1 MVGFSFRILSSQHR
15 LISSHLN
22 KTKLSSCRWRVS
34 KRIQILF
41 CFNVDGCFLKGRV
54 ANWVEPVF
62 SSRRRRQHSRVCL
75 RLKGINYC
83 GSTRPRQLTGIF
95 PVSLGTAGLRLVP
108 NPKFG
113 KKNKKNTLRVSDGE
127 LIVCFRTCL

>member
-22 KTKLSSCRWRVS
+22 KSKLSSCRWRVS

-41 CFNVDGCFLKGRV
+41 RFNVDGCFLKGRV
-54 ANWVEPVF
+54 ANWVAKQFFLSTPPSAQPRLF
-62 SSRRRRQHSRVCL
+62 TTQRDQLL
-75 RLKGINYC
+75 RLN
-83 GSTRPRQLTGIF
+83 STSAVDRNIP
-95 PVSLGTAGLRLVP
+95 SEAGLRLVP
-108 NPKFG
+108 NPDL
-113 KKNKKNTLRVSDGE
+113 KKKKQKKHTIRVSDGE